1 MRFLRRPQ
9 AGSRSIAIF
18 CGAFHPP
25 TIAHLALADAARE
38 RVDEVLWVMPETF
51 PHKQYDRVSL
61 LQRLRLVLEVSA
73 DPVAVASESLF
84 FSIAAE
90 AEATLAGC
98 KIHLLIGED
107 GARRIVEWDYGL
119 DTARHALFLEENF
132 LKYPLLSS
140 RRQDDWALPEG
151 LQGCVEWLP
160 IKAMHG
166 SISSTV
172 VRQRIAEGQDWTD
185 LVPKSIHKKVAEFY
199 GSVGMASGQ

>member
-61 LQRLRLVLEVSA
+61 LQRLRLVLEASA

-98 KIHLLIGED
+98 RIHLLIGED

-119 DTARHALFLEENF
+119 DAARHALFLAENF

-151 LQGCVEWLP
+151 LQECVEWLP
-160 IKAMHG
+160 IKVMHG